1 MNAMVYNSALE
12 LREEQELR
20 QKGWM
25 GSVVLH
31 ALLVAFLLLSP
42 HLAPDQAPLT
52 EFTWLESTG
61 TIEEPVETVAP
72 PVVAAAKDPVVE
84 EKPTPV
90 PTSPARFERTEVE
103 EAEVEPRPQSLTA
116 RDDRLSDRLSALR
129 DSRPNI
135 AVETPQTNSL
145 LKTPAAD
152 APLATSQ
159 EKSELVR
166 QAGAPTQAPAE
177 LRRDQTVRRAPQ
189 LATVQPVSSVRKTA
203 IVPPDADLTVRRTL
217 AGAALAGPAAD
228 RPVLEHVMPEFP
240 EWAKREGVEG
250 SVTLGFVVLPDGRVK
265 SNVMIH
271 RTSGY
276 QDFDRR
282 AQDALRQWRFEPLRA
297 GSTQEQWGTITMHF
311 RLTN

>member
-12 LREEQELR
+12 LREESELR
-20 QKGWM
+20 QKGWA
-25 GSVVLH
+25 GSLTLH
-31 ALLVAFLLLSP
+31 ALLLAFLILSP
-42 HLAPDQAPLT
+42 HLAPDEAPLT
-52 EFTWLESTG
+52 EFTWLETTG
-61 TIEEPVETVAP
+61 TVEEMVEAVAP
-72 PVVAAAKDPVVE
+72 PVKAAAEDPVIE
-84 EKPTPV
+84 EKPTPQ
-90 PTSPARFERTEVE
+90 PTSPARFERVEVA
-103 EAEVEPRPQSLTA
+103 EAEVEPKPQSLSA

-129 DSRPNI
+129 DNRPNI
-135 AVETPQTNSL
+135 AVQTPQTTSL
-145 LKTPAAD
+145 LKSPAAD
-152 APLATSQ
+152 APMATNP

-166 QAGAPTQAPAE
+166 QAGVTQSSPTE
-177 LRRDQTVRRAPQ
+177 LRRDPNVRKAPR

-203 IVPPDADLTVRRTL
+203 IIPDDADLTVRRTL

-240 EWAKREGVEG
+240 DWAKREGVEG

-265 SNVMIH
+265 ANVMIH

-282 AQDALRQWRFEPLRA
+282 AQDALRQWLFQPLPA
-297 GSTQEQWGTITMHF
+297 GSTQEQWGTITMNF